1 MKFSGLPRTA
11 ADYRA
16 WIDNVTDIVTAAA
29 KDPNAAFAWVSR
41 VEDDSATFDDFGRV
55 APEWVSLDAK
65 IRSGLTKY
73 LVGKDAE
80 KENKE
85 LVSYTLKRRDELRKA
100 AVPRQIT
107 GLQIIFL
114 VKSFY
119 RVHDTEKVSFELSAL
134 MELEYPGD
142 GNMAVFKDKLDF
154 TFRHLRTKLE
164 DKDKEGIVVAKLRK
178 SDALR
183 PHLEYY
189 DRLPES
195 HADRSYAW
203 VSQLTDTLIDNH
215 RKKKTLTP

>member
-1 MKFSGLPRTA
+1 MKFSGLPRSA

-29 KDPNAAFAWVSR
+29 KDPNAAFVWVSR

-100 AVPRQIT
+100 AVP
-107 GLQIIFL
+107 GKLQ
-114 VKSFY
+114 
-119 RVHDTEKVSFELSAL
+119 
-134 MELEYPGD
+134 G
-142 GNMAVFKDKLDF
+142 
-154 TFRHLRTKLE
+154 FR
-164 DKDKEGIVVAKLRK
+164 
-178 SDALR
+178 S
-183 PHLEYY
+183 
-189 DRLPES
+189 S
-195 HADRSYAW
+195 S
-203 VSQLTDTLIDNH
+203 
-215 RKKKTLTP
+215 